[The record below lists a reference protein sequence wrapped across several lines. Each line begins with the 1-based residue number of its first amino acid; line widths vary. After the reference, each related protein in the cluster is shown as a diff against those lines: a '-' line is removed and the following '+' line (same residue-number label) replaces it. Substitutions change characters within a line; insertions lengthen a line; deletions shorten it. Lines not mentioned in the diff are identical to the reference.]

1 MRSPPMRQDGRVTRT
16 FHIPS
21 SQWRRLGV
29 VAAVAA
35 LHVGLGL
42 MLSRIPPTAPSTPE
56 RPAFEVI
63 LYDPPQPPQPPPP
76 PERPVSGGGGAP
88 AAPSRLRA
96 PARPPRIPPEV
107 VAPPRPAPE
116 QPLVVGVAPEPS
128 PQVGQGQGGQGT
140 GSGTGAGAGAGPG
153 EGVAPA
159 RLVRGPSLAEL
170 RREHPPAAFAARRGG
185 RGEVSCVI
193 RIDTRLE
200 DCRLVSES
208 PQGMGFG
215 EAALRS
221 ARYFRFEPPT
231 RGGAPVAGQ
240 RVVFGV
246 EFGLRGP
253 G

>member
-1 MRSPPMRQDGRVTRT
+1 MRSPPMRQDGRVIRT
-16 FHIPS
+16 LHIPS

-29 VAAVAA
+29 TVAVAVV
-35 LHVGLGL
+35 HVGLGL
-42 MLSRIPPTAPSTPE
+42 MLSRATLAPPLAVEP
-56 RPAFEVI
+56 PAFQVI
-63 LYDPPQPPQPPPP
+63 LYDPPQPPE
-76 PERPVSGGGGAP
+76 PEPKPEPARSGGGGAP
-88 AAPSRLRA
+88 AAPSRVR
-96 PARPPRIPPEV
+96 PPVRPPRIPPEV

-116 QPLVVGVAPEPS
+116 QPLVVGVSPAPS
-128 PQVGQGQGGQGT
+128 SQVGQGQGGQGT
-140 GSGTGAGAGAGPG
+140 GSGTGTGAGSGPG
-153 EGVAPA
+153 EGGTPA
-159 RLVRGPSLAEL
+159 RLVRGPSLNDL

-193 RIDTRLE
+193 RVDTRLE

>member
-1 MRSPPMRQDGRVTRT
+1 MRQDGRLIRIP
-16 FHIPS
+16 HIS
-21 SQWRRLGV
+21 SRDWRRVGV
-29 VAAVAA
+29 IAAVAVV
-35 LHVGLGL
+35 HVGVGL
-42 MLSRIPPTAPSTPE
+42 MLSRATPTGPAPLPE
-56 RPAFEVI
+56 QPAFEVI
-63 LYDPPQPPQPPPP
+63 LYDPPQPPSPPPPP
-76 PERPVSGGGGAP
+76 PEPVRSGGGGAP
-88 AAPSRLRA
+88 AAPSRVRP
-96 PARPPRIPPEV
+96 PAQPPRIPPEV

-116 QPLVVGVAPEPS
+116 QPLVVGVSPEPS

-140 GSGTGAGAGAGPG
+140 GSGTGTGAGSGPG
-153 EGVAPA
+153 EGGTPA
-159 RLVRGPSLAEL
+159 RLVRGPSLNDL

-193 RIDTRLE
+193 RADTRLE